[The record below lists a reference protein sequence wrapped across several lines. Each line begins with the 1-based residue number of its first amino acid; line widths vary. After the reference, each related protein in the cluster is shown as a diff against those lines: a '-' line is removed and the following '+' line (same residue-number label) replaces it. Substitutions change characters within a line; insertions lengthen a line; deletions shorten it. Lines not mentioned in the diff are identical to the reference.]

1 MKKVFTA
8 LTVLVVA
15 LVLVGCGQSKSQK
28 LADAATRDYIRS
40 TVRNTNE
47 QVEIYN
53 KAITK
58 KYELK
63 KDWFKSM
70 GSEMP
75 VALDAFI
82 VSPIDTMLIQGLE
95 DFKGEAL
102 ESYKD
107 YLFKV
112 VADTKSLLDLNR
124 LQ

>member
-1 MKKVFTA
+1 MKKVLT
-8 LTVLVVA
+8 TVLV
-15 LVLVGCGQSKSQK
+15 LGMSIFLIGCGQSKSQK

-63 KDWFKSM
+63 KEWFKSM

-82 VSPIDTMLIQGLE
+82 VSPIDTTLIQGLE

-112 VADTKSLLDLNR
+112 VADTKSLLYLNK